1 VVVICSLP
9 RFAGGIFFGFDL
21 YRLWFIFAAHFPVK
35 AMRKS
40 KYPWLLIL
48 FLFFRWLP
56 AAAQIPVTSN
66 PSGTDSLPP
75 LQDNPPIARD
85 SILRIRNLNPYFTLH
100 VDSTLS
106 YQLEIN
112 QDPSHY
118 YWFLRNSPLGLKIN
132 KDNGLLTFKAD
143 KSYFLSGKL
152 KYDYPYKVSVGVQNL
167 QKPADRVDTSFTIL
181 FFTTEIA
188 PSRLKP
194 SVNSVVFVD
203 EGDTVSFR
211 IECEEGSFP
220 VESIG
225 FFSNLPIKNYK
236 PVKKC
241 DDEFI
246 WSPPYDFIKE
256 SDSVRQ
262 KQVNLYFIGTNKFFI
277 RDTAL
282 VRIFVRSAL
291 NYPSLL
297 QEYDHTV
304 KEVHTYTLQLKY
316 AFLQLDKKVKNT
328 KTTRTSFD
336 MTSSGSALGGT
347 VLSSSSSLGA
357 QTAGKILPSAGVAL
371 VPVKEAV
378 APQKIAEQNAASL
391 IRSSIKRMEYQ
402 LHENTLTGERDPEI
416 TRKITKLRDEMKQI
430 QIQLIDV
437 PIDENTNM
445 SEEQL
450 NDYFNS
456 KKVNNKYKLKGK

>member
-1 VVVICSLP
+1 
-9 RFAGGIFFGFDL
+9 
-21 YRLWFIFAAHFPVK
+21 
-35 AMRKS
+35 MRKS
-40 KYPWLLIL
+40 RYPWFLSLLL
-48 FLFFRWLP
+48 FSLFCGLTASAQVSGSPNPP
-56 AAAQIPVTSN
+56 A
-66 PSGTDSLPP
+66 TDSLPP
-75 LQDNPPIARD
+75 MRD
-85 SILRIRNLNPYFTLH
+85 SAVPVKDSLLPVQDSLLRIRNLNPYFTLH

-112 QDPSHY
+112 QNPSRY

-152 KYDYPYKVSVGVQNL
+152 KYDYPYKVNVGVQNL
-167 QKPADRVDTSFTIL
+167 QKPTDRVDTSFTIL

-188 PSRLKP
+188 PSRIKP
-194 SVNSVVFVD
+194 SVNSMVFVD

-211 IECEEGSFP
+211 IECEEASFP

-241 DDEFI
+241 DDEFV

-256 SDSVRQ
+256 SDSVQQ
-262 KQVNLYFIGTNKFFI
+262 KQVNLYFVGTNKFFI

-282 VRIFVRSAL
+282 VRIFVKAAL
-291 NYPSLL
+291 NYPFLL
-297 QEYDHTV
+297 QEYNRTV
-304 KEVHTYTLQLKY
+304 KEVHTYILQLKY
-316 AFLQLDKKVKNT
+316 AFVQLDKKVKNT

-378 APQKIAEQNAASL
+378 APQKITEQNAASL
-391 IRSSIKRMEYQ
+391 IRSSIKRLEYQ
-402 LHENTLTGERDPEI
+402 LNENRVTGERDQEI
-416 TRKITKLRDEMKQI
+416 TKKITKLRDEMKQI

-437 PIDENTNM
+437 PIDENSNM
-445 SEEQL
+445 SEAQL